1 LARSLENGAE
11 QPLQDGFREM
21 LSAAFENFRAAA
33 VVPGPVATGPV
44 DTGRWRSDAAQPAAA
59 IVNPAT
65 PTSFHTIG
73 SSLQPFFTRN
83 VSG

>member
-33 VVPGPVATGPV
+33 VVPGPVATGPI
-44 DTGRWRSDAAQPAAA
+44 DTGRWRSDAAHPAAA
-59 IVNPAT
+59 IVNPAA
-65 PTSFHTIG
+65 PPSFHTNWFVTAAIFHPKR
-73 SSLQPFFTRN
+73 QR
-83 VSG
+83 